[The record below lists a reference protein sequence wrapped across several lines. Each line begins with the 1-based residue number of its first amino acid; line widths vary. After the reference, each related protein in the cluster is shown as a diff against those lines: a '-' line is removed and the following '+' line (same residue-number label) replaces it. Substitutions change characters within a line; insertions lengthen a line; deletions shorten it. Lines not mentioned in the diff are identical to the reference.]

1 MSLVF
6 PVLVATILGL
16 GLGGS
21 VRRLSQI
28 QLVRIEL
35 FYAAVAFQILAFPFP
50 FLPWRTPETAAKA
63 LWLVS
68 YALVLTATWCNRRLT
83 GVAVVALGTLLNLVA
98 VLANGGLMPA
108 LPSAVH
114 ASGNSYH
121 VANNS
126 ITAAQPHLAAL
137 VDRWAAPD
145 WIPLANVFSV
155 GDVVIGLGAAV
166 IVLAG
171 MGVSLGLGRG
181 TAQTALGPG
190 PAAAPTPALALWQRS
205 LAG

>member
-1 MSLVF
+1 VSLVF
-6 PVLVATILGL
+6 PVLVATVLGL
-16 GLGGS
+16 AVGGS

-50 FLPWRTPETAAKA
+50 FLPWRTPENAAKA

-114 ASGNSYH
+114 GSGNSYH
-121 VANNS
+121 VSNNS

-155 GDVVIGLGAAV
+155 GDVILFGAAFAV
-166 IVLAG
+166 VLAA
-171 MGVSLGLGRG
+171 MGPQLPWRRRTQVAGPSVE
-181 TAQTALGPG
+181 QT
-190 PAAAPTPALALWQRS
+190 
-205 LAG
+205 

>member
-6 PVLVATILGL
+6 PVLVATLLGL
-16 GLGGS
+16 ALGGT

-50 FLPWRTPETAAKA
+50 FLPWRTPEPAAKA

-68 YALVLTATWCNRRLT
+68 YALVLAATWCNRLLT
-83 GVAVVALGTLLNLVA
+83 GVPVVALGTLLNLVA

-114 ASGNSYH
+114 GSGNSYH
-121 VANNS
+121 VSNNS
-126 ITAAQPHLAAL
+126 ITVAQPHLAAL

-145 WIPLANVFSV
+145 WLPLANVFSV
-155 GDVVIGLGAAV
+155 GDVVIGIGAAV

-171 MGVSLGLGRG
+171 MGVSLGPGRG
-181 TAQTALGPG
+181 GARTALGPG
-190 PAAAPTPALALWQRS
+190 PAAPPTPALALWRQT
-205 LAG
+205 LTG